1 MLDTLAEADS
11 LMLNEMNSSLTDYG
25 NHEQKKTKHEL
36 NQNAVK
42 FHLKKLQSKTIRYEV
57 IYKNLVRDI
66 RKFFV
71 ADFNGTT
78 CAEDK
83 HPGRSEITKIFTLYG
98 NITLK
103 KFSDPLGLDL
113 NELIFNFG
121 SIVNPKIMLR
131 EHGQN
136 PQAKLNIF
144 KIFNYL
150 YKFSLERLSQFV
162 NNEYLFLL
170 LCVYLKTVKYTRIHS
185 SPNMNKHR

>member
-1 MLDTLAEADS
+1 MSAPQQAMSQDMLDTLAEADS

-78 CAEDK
+78 CMEDK
-83 HPGRSEITKIFTLYG
+83 P
-98 NITLK
+98 
-103 KFSDPLGLDL
+103 
-113 NELIFNFG
+113 
-121 SIVNPKIMLR
+121 
-131 EHGQN
+131 
-136 PQAKLNIF
+136 
-144 KIFNYL
+144 
-150 YKFSLERLSQFV
+150 
-162 NNEYLFLL
+162 
-170 LCVYLKTVKYTRIHS
+170 
-185 SPNMNKHR
+185 

>member
-1 MLDTLAEADS
+1 MDTLAEADS

-78 CAEDK
+78 CMEDK
-83 HPGRSEITKIFTLYG
+83 QSGRNEFTKIFTLYA

>member
-170 LCVYLKTVKYTRIHS
+170 LCVYLKTAKFSRIHS